1 VRLTLCGVRGSSPSS
16 GPEFDRYGGHTSC
29 VAVSTDGLQPSL
41 ILDAGTGITS
51 VTKLLGG
58 EPFQGTILLGNLHW
72 DHTQGLPFFSGADNP
87 HSRVTV
93 AVPAQG
99 DTEAVLER
107 IMSPPHFPIT
117 PSELRGDWKFLG
129 LDPGEHDVDGLRVRA
144 VDIPHKGGRMFG
156 YRISDGVRTFA
167 YVSDHGPIEAGPGP
181 EGLGEYHLA
190 IMELAEGVDLLIH
203 DAQYTV
209 DEFERRA
216 HFGHS
221 AVDYTV
227 GLGLKAAVKK
237 LLLFHQTP
245 RTATTRWTRSW
256 PTPSSSAGTLKWKSS
271 PRQKGRPSNS
281 SLRTGVAAQ
290 LRLAVDSLARW
301 CVLEAGPDQWV

>member
-1 VRLTLCGVRGSSPSS
+1 MRLTLCGVRGSSPSS

-72 DHTQGLPFFSGADNP
+72 DQTQGLPFFSGADNP

-181 EGLGEYHLA
+181 EGLGDYHLA

-237 LLLFHQTP
+237 LLLFHHDPSHGDDQVDQILAHALELRGHAEMEIESAAEGTTIELVAQDGRGRATP
-245 RTATTRWTRSW
+245 LSRR
-256 PTPSSSAGTLKWKSS
+256 
-271 PRQKGRPSNS
+271 
-281 SLRTGVAAQ
+281 
-290 LRLAVDSLARW
+290 
-301 CVLEAGPDQWV
+301 